1 MADCLSTAMFVLG
14 ESKALNYWR
23 TYGGFDMILVTGDD
37 RVVCTKGL
45 IEEFTLSNDGYTLR
59 FSE

>member
-1 MADCLSTAMFVLG
+1 
-14 ESKALNYWR
+14 
-23 TYGGFDMILVTGDD
+23 MILVTGDD